1 MKHAINI
8 LLAEDNPADV
18 YLVRRAFKELDGF
31 ERIHVARD
39 GEEALEMLRLGKLR
53 PSLVIV
59 DLNVPKLGGLEVIQ
73 AMKSDPALRAI
84 PVVVLTG
91 SDAPGDVVRA
101 YELGCAGYLKKPP
114 TRVEYEGV
122 AEALQSYWFRACLT
136 P

>member
-1 MKHAINI
+1 MKHAIDV

-18 YLVRRAFKELDGF
+18 YLVKRAFRSLDGF

-39 GEEALEMLRLGKLR
+39 GEEALSALRGGLM

-59 DLNVPKLGGLEVIQ
+59 DLNLPKRGGLELIE
-73 AMKSDPALRAI
+73 AMKAEPLLRRI

-91 SDAPGDVVRA
+91 SDAPSDVARA
-101 YELGCAGYLKKPP
+101 YDLGCAGYLKKPP
-114 TRVEYEGV
+114 TREEYEGV
-122 AEALQSYWFRACLT
+122 AEALQAYWFRACII